1 MRTTTGRI
9 HSAKRLTKADAR
21 RRSERGPA
29 RDRLRRTLA
38 GIRALA
44 RPQDPAPGSR
54 TLAEILQVRLLLEP
68 PIAELAARRAGPADL
83 AELRMLL
90 LCQRRDIAA
99 GGTGRDADSA
109 FHACLARVAG
119 NSLLLGLVEGLA
131 LRLAQTRE
139 AFLRLDEV
147 NRMTS
152 LVAHEA
158 VLEAVER
165 RDPRAAARAMR
176 EHLARMEP
184 AFLAPELAAS
194 WPEEPQDQPSRRT
207 FNILD

>member
-1 MRTTTGRI
+1 M
-9 HSAKRLTKADAR
+9 ADER
-21 RRSERGPA
+21 RRRARGRPQA
-29 RDRLRRTLA
+29 RASLRQGLA
-38 GIRALA
+38 GLSAAA
-44 RPQDPAPGSR
+44 RPQAPMPGSR

-68 PIAELAARRAGPADL
+68 PMAEMAARRAGPADL

-90 LCQRRDIAA
+90 LCQRREVAT

-131 LRLAQTRE
+131 GRLAQTRE
-139 AFLRLDEV
+139 AYLKRNET
-147 NRMTS
+147 NRMAS

-158 VLEAVER
+158 VLAAVEQG
-165 RDPRAAARAMR
+165 DAAAAGRAMR
-176 EHLARMEP
+176 AHLAHMEP
-184 AFLAPELAAS
+184 QFLAPELAAS
-194 WPEEPQDQPSRRT
+194 WPEPDPDPATRKI